1 MPSEGAF
8 HAAYGM
14 TPSELP
20 EPSLA
25 RDGLGVGKDELPGL
39 ILRNALDRLEAP
51 LGHRAGAFGVAC
63 DCTSTRE
70 SLVRERE
77 VPVGD
82 PVRDADVEHSL
93 GMVQARLGPTQNRV
107 YPGALPFSACKV
119 LGRADLAPVLRWQA
133 Y

>member
-1 MPSEGAF
+1 MVSRSARTSCRSSSS
-8 HAAYGM
+8 AM
-14 TPSELP
+14 LSTP
-20 EPSLA
+20 
-25 RDGLGVGKDELPGL
+25 RG
-39 ILRNALDRLEAP
+39 P

-63 DCTSTRE
+63 DCTSARE

-93 GMVQARLGPTQNRV
+93 GMVQAGLGPTQNRV